1 MRESH
6 LSDIRPPFVDQRGE
20 ILNLLDLP
28 IGSVSLITSVKGA
41 VRANHYHKTDWHY
54 CWMQKGSMDYYY
66 RPIGATTPAKYIRVE
81 EGRMVYTPSMEEHAM
96 VFTSDAVMWCFAG
109 NPRTSK
115 DYESDTV
122 RVPSLVPA
130 SATP

>member
-1 MRESH
+1 M
-6 LSDIRPPFVDQRGE
+6 
-20 ILNLLDLP
+20 
-28 IGSVSLITSVKGA
+28 GSVSMITSVKGA

-66 RPIGATTPAKYIRVE
+66 REIGAKTPAKYIRVE

-115 DYESDTV
+115 DYEADTV
-122 RVPSLVPA
+122 KVPSLVPS
-130 SATP
+130 SAKV

>member
-6 LSDIRPPFVDQRGE
+6 LTDFRPPFTDQRGE
-20 ILNLLDLP
+20 IFNLLDLA
-28 IGSVSLITSVKGA
+28 IGSVSLITSVTGA

-54 CWMQKGSMDYYY
+54 CWMQKGAMDYYY
-66 RPIGATTPAKYIRVE
+66 RPVDAKTPAKYLRVE
-81 EGRMVYTPSMEEHAM
+81 EGQMVYTPPMEEHAM

-122 RVPSLVPA
+122 RVPSIVPSRA
-130 SATP
+130 AA